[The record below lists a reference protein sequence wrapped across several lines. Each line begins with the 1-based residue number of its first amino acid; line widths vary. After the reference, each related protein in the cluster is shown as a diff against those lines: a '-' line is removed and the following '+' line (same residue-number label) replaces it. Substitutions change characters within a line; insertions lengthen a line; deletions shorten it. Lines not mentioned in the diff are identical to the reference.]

1 MMRTAGILLGSAL
14 MLALFLLVLRSGDYS
29 PPVEPDAGGDAL
41 SQTVT
46 GEPATPGDA
55 PAGHDEDRAEV
66 PAVAAVTTEDAPGP
80 EPELDDSGLLLDPQ
94 AWNQALGPG
103 ESLPGDDAV
112 NLSRYPVWTPFR
124 SHWAAEGF
132 ARRLTL
138 ATDVPVEVVNETPG
152 HYQVVFRYR
161 DEGERQ
167 TMVEQIEAVTG
178 LELE

>member
-1 MMRTAGILLGSAL
+1 MMRTAGILLGSLL
-14 MLALFLLVLRSGDYS
+14 MLALFVLVLSSGNHS
-29 PPVEPDAGGDAL
+29 PQPVSDSGGDAQP
-41 SQTVT
+41 QTVT
-46 GEPATPGDA
+46 GEPAMPGDVT
-55 PAGHDEDRAEV
+55 AGHGEDRAEV
-66 PAVAAVTTEDAPGP
+66 PVAVAAVPEDAPGP
-80 EPELDDSGLLLDPQ
+80 EVDDSSLVLDPQ

-103 ESLPGDDAV
+103 EGLPENDAV
-112 NLSRYPVWTPFR
+112 NPSRYPVWTPFR

-138 ATDVPVEVVNETPG
+138 ATDVPVEVINETPG

>member
-1 MMRTAGILLGSAL
+1 MMRTAGILLGSVL
-14 MLALFLLVLRSGDYS
+14 MLALFVLVLSAGDYAPQPES
-29 PPVEPDAGGDAL
+29 ASGGDAL
-41 SQTVT
+41 SQTDA
-46 GEPATPGDA
+46 GEPATPGEV
-55 PAGHDEDRAEV
+55 PVGHGEDSTEV
-66 PAVAAVTTEDAPGP
+66 PAAVAAATGDAPGP
-80 EPELDDSGLLLDPQ
+80 EVDDSGLVLDPQ
-94 AWNQALGPG
+94 AWNHALGPG
-103 ESLPGDDAV
+103 AGSPEDDAG
-112 NLSRYPVWTPFR
+112 NPSRYPVWTPFR